1 MLWLAGVVLA
11 LVTAGTTEASTER
24 FSSTSGEVSCEMV
37 DPGDGSSAPGD
48 MHHDRGRSRLRR
60 IRRTLPGRVLDGGD
74 HVDGVGT
81 GGAL

>member
-37 DPGDGSSAPGD
+37 DPGDGSSAPRATCTTTAAGLD
-48 MHHDRGRSRLRR
+48 SGGFAEPAR
-60 IRRTLPGRVLDGGD
+60 PGPRWR
-74 HVDGVGT
+74 
-81 GGAL
+81 